1 MARIGGPPAT
11 SESVIILSAA
21 SGDASQSRRSRLPR
35 RRASRMRDML
45 TWGPVFVTMASLEQK
60 GGDVAAVLA
69 CHLPRFPKIPKVC
82 STQLFASTAAP
93 GEPLRLLERQHVER
107 STWTRLFLR
116 PSPRITNCNAA
127 GGSSEIR
134 PILSPS
140 VLVFWGHF
148 RYLRGQIW
156 AI

>member
-11 SESVIILSAA
+11 SESVIILPAG
-21 SGDASQSRRSRLPR
+21 SGDASQSRRPRLPR
-35 RRASRMRDML
+35 RKASRTMDL
-45 TWGPVFVTMASLEQK
+45 VTWGVLKLPQRSFVTMASLEQK

-69 CHLPRFPKIPKVC
+69 CHLPRFPKIPKVPRRRF
-82 STQLFASTAAP
+82 SISTA
-93 GEPLRLLERQHVER
+93 GQREPLRLLERQHVER

-134 PILSPS
+134 PS
-140 VLVFWGHF
+140 
-148 RYLRGQIW
+148 
-156 AI
+156 